1 MGAPPTRSQSWYRSR
16 LWRWPRS
23 WPRRVRGCCGCCSGC
38 LVTFLVL
45 CLALLGFALIP
56 NSYPAYPSSAGSLE
70 AQPSTVAGHGLP
82 WLHSNG
88 TVVLD
93 SQGRQVLLR
102 GMNVTGLEEARDMR
116 PGPVPTAQDFAAMEA
131 DGFDVIRLPIN
142 WSRLEPRPG
151 QMSRS
156 YLDLMRSVVN
166 DAAIHGIYTIL
177 DLHNIDWSIYYGG
190 DGAPSWATAGPLPR
204 SFPLGS
210 PWNRHLAPGVLASYG
225 IFWADLGSWQEYVT
239 EVWSYVA
246 REFRSDSA
254 VAGFDLWNEPHPFP
268 VPPGLFEKKFLLPF
282 EAQVITHLAAIAP
295 RQMWITEQ
303 TLDFGLPTYV
313 GPLPYPNQVY
323 SSHVFA
329 TLLEPPWQKPTPQYA
344 IPLTLL
350 EDQAREAG
358 AAPWVGEIGAG
369 TGQANQSWVA
379 REMNELDKYRLGW
392 AYWDW
397 DEGGSWAFKR
407 MVSRLRVVARAY
419 PRATPGTLDTLSYDY
434 RDGRLLLRFSGDASH
449 HALQVEV
456 PSFYRSFT
464 LKSSDPAQAVS
475 AQLDSA
481 DHLLT
486 IRIADTDLQ
495 HRLVIRLTR

>member
-1 MGAPPTRSQSWYRSR
+1 M
-16 LWRWPRS
+16 WRWPRL
-23 WPRRVRGCCGCCSGC
+23 WPRRIRGCCSCCSGC
-38 LVTFLVL
+38 LITFLVL
-45 CLALLGFALIP
+45 ALALLGFALIP
-56 NSYPAYPSSAGSLE
+56 NFYPAYPSSATSS
-70 AQPSTVAGHGLP
+70 ADPSTVAGHGLP

-88 TVVLD
+88 SVILD

-102 GMNVTGLEEARDMR
+102 GMNVTGLEQAKDMR
-116 PGPVPTAQDFAAMEA
+116 PGAVPTAQDFAEMEA

-142 WSRLEPRPG
+142 WSRLEPSPG
-151 QMSRS
+151 HMSQS
-156 YLDLMRSVVN
+156 YVDLVRSVVN
-166 DAAIHGIYTIL
+166 DAAAHGIYTIL

-190 DGAPSWATAGPLPR
+190 DGAPSWATAGSLPR

-225 IFWADLGSWQEYVT
+225 IFWADLGGWQQDVT

-246 REFRSDSA
+246 REFRDDSA
-254 VAGFDLWNEPHPFP
+254 VAAFDLWNEPHPFP
-268 VPPGLFEKKFLLPF
+268 APPGLFEKKYLLPF
-282 EAQVITHLAAIAP
+282 EAHVITHLAAIAP
-295 RQMWITEQ
+295 HQMWMTEQ

-329 TLLEPPWQKPTPQYA
+329 TLLEPPWQKPTPEYA

-350 EDQAREAG
+350 DDQAKEAG

-369 TGQANQSWVA
+369 PGKANQAWVA
-379 REMNELDKYRLGW
+379 REMNELDRYRLGW

-407 MVSRLRVVARAY
+407 MTSRLRIAARAY
-419 PRATPGTLDTLSYDY
+419 PRATPGTLDTLSYHY
-434 RDGRLLLRFSGDASH
+434 QDGRLVLQFSGDASGRP
-449 HALQVEV
+449 LLVEV
-456 PSFYRSFT
+456 PSFYHSFH
-464 LKSSDPAQAVS
+464 LESSDPTQDVS
-475 AQLDSA
+475 AHLDPG

-486 IRIADTDLQ
+486 IRIADHELQ
-495 HRLVIRLTR
+495 HHLVIRLTS